1 MKFVWH
7 AVPFSISQDPYVC
20 ESNIVPNLGRPAGE
34 QPGNA
39 FFLWKASGNQAMNHD
54 RSGIFKNSWEFFQGL
69 VTVPFWVY
77 WTSPYSSQ
85 IGPYN

>member
-1 MKFVWH
+1 MSVK
-7 AVPFSISQDPYVC
+7 ATSSPISDDLRASSLVMP
-20 ESNIVPNLGRPAGE
+20 
-34 QPGNA
+34 